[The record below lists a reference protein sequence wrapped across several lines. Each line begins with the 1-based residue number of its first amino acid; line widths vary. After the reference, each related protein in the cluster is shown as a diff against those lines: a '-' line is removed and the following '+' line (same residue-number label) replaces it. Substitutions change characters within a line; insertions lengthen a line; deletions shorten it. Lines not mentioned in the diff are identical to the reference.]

1 MISWVV
7 VAGLGYGLAAVC
19 LLRYV
24 QERRRG
30 RVADELYKRQLT
42 LQRRE
47 HEALG
52 RMTDST
58 LPLFPSFI
66 RELQEVVTHTELVA
80 LDLCQR
86 FQRIAQQAAL
96 GMGTA
101 TEERVQQDEK
111 EGVQRMLM
119 SFQQLLDQF
128 VANMAR
134 LVDASTVSVEAM
146 SDVETHTK
154 GITSML
160 DHLEFVAS
168 ETTLLSLNASI
179 EAARAGE
186 HGRGFAVVA
195 QEVSKLATQSGR
207 AAGDIHRLVKRVDAS
222 ISRARTTMKHLDALA
237 VRYQVETRE
246 VRAQVGSMTSVM
258 CASQA
263 NLEMRVQNATQ
274 HTRNIAEDVAG
285 IVVSLQFQ
293 DVTRQRIEKVVT
305 PLERLQQHFADLREG
320 IHDVSHEPPRLSEML
335 EQLAAGCGRLAAGK
349 PGVDD
354 DVTNP
359 AIKPNADV
367 TLF

>member
-1 MISWVV
+1 MISWVLV
-7 VAGLGYGLAAVC
+7 TGLGYGLAAIC

-24 QERRRG
+24 RERRRS

-47 HEALG
+47 YEALG
-52 RMTDST
+52 RMTEST

-111 EGVQRMLM
+111 EGVQRMLVN
-119 SFQQLLDQF
+119 FQQLLDQF

-207 AAGDIHRLVKRVDAS
+207 AAGDIHRLVKSVDAS

-263 NLEMRVQNATQ
+263 NLEMRVQNATH
-274 HTRNIAEDVAG
+274 HTKNIAEDVAG

-305 PLERLQQHFADLREG
+305 PLERLQQHFADLRDG
-320 IHDVSHEPPRLSEML
+320 IHDVSHEPPRLHDML
-335 EQLAAGCGRLAAGK
+335 ERLAAGCGQLAAGK
-349 PGVDD
+349 LGLDED
-354 DVTNP
+354 GTNP